1 MSSPVIRQI
10 APGLL
15 ARIETARNMPTLPHI
30 LLKLM
35 EVCEREDCTMGEI
48 AQIIDKDPSLS
59 IKVLN
64 VVNSP
69 FYRRSE
75 RMVRVEQAIFQLG
88 KDVIKNITIGAS
100 VYHAFSG
107 LKGSVIFSLKH
118 FWHHSLHCAVLARI
132 LAEKTAYPAPEEAF
146 LAGLIHDIGRLLLWN
161 NFPEEYSRIL
171 VDAQNDSD
179 LLYRG
184 EQEMGALH
192 TEVGAWL
199 LDQWHMQS
207 LISDTIL
214 YHHEPIE
221 RILDAFPLVKIV
233 YAANILSVDLL
244 KSSGH
249 RRHSTEEIFGLS
261 SSEVDDMIIRADE
274 EVKDLAEALNI
285 RIADGAFAKRTLT
298 AEDGD
303 RGTERQLIDE
313 VRDISLIQGTL
324 QNLVEAIDED
334 AILSAIQKGIRIL
347 LDIKSIFFFIYDA
360 KKDVLSGK
368 RTTGDEE
375 DDPIYRLSIPLGK
388 IECLLVKCILQGVP
402 LDSFGFSER
411 APITIM
417 DEQLIRL
424 IGGEGIICLPL
435 ISRNRRL
442 GVIVL
447 GVNANETS
455 HLLKKVRLLNLL
467 SKQAA
472 LALHL
477 DFTRRNQARIVEA
490 ERMAESVRMARK
502 VAHEV
507 NNPLS
512 IIKNYLKILSLKL
525 GPESDVQD
533 GLRIINEEID
543 RVRAIIREMSNISD
557 HKNDETGPVDINAL
571 LSDLVRI
578 IRESIS
584 PGIKLNIHLDLYP
597 GLPKVIAVKNKLKQ
611 VFMNLIKNAVEAMPD
626 GGNIFIST
634 ASPSRASGE
643 GAAMVTEG
651 KEVEI
656 IILDDGPGIPDAIR
670 LQLYEPCVTTKGEGH
685 SGLGLSIVQQI
696 VKELGGKI
704 TCESTR
710 WKGTAFKVVFPPQG
724 KKYS

>member
-10 APGLL
+10 APSLL

-35 EVCEREDCTMGEI
+35 EVCEREDHTMGEI

-59 IKVLN
+59 TKVLN

-88 KDVIKNITIGAS
+88 KDVIKNITISAS

-107 LKGSVIFSLKH
+107 LRGSVIFPLKH
-118 FWHHSLHCAVLARI
+118 FWYHSLHCAVLARMI
-132 LAEKTAYPAPEEAF
+132 AEKAACSSPEEAF

-161 NFPEEYSRIL
+161 NFPEEYTRIL
-171 VDAQNDSD
+171 VDAQCDSD
-179 LLYRG
+179 LLYKG

-192 TEVGAWL
+192 TEIGAWL

-207 LISDTIL
+207 FISDTVL

-221 RILDAFPLVKIV
+221 RIRDAFPLVKVV
-233 YAANILSVDLL
+233 YAANVLSVDFL
-244 KSSGH
+244 KSDGQ
-249 RRHSTEEIFGLS
+249 RRHSAEEIFGWS
-261 SSEVDDMIIRADE
+261 SSEVDDMMVKAGE
-274 EVKDLAEALNI
+274 EVKELAQALGI
-285 RIADGAFAKRTLT
+285 QIADGAFAKRALM
-298 AEDGD
+298 ADNGDG
-303 RGTERQLIDE
+303 GKERQLIDE

-324 QNLVEAIDED
+324 QNLVEAIDEE

-347 LDIKSIFFFIYDA
+347 FDIKSVFFFLYDA
-360 KKDVLSGK
+360 KKDILAAK
-368 RTTGDEE
+368 RTAGDEE
-375 DDPIYRLSIPLGK
+375 EEVPLYQLSIPLGK

-402 LDSFGFSER
+402 LDSFGFSEK

-417 DEQLIRL
+417 DEQLIRF
-424 IGGEGIICLPL
+424 IGEEGMICLPL

-447 GVNANETS
+447 GVNANESS
-455 HLLKKVRLLNLL
+455 HLLKKARLLNLF

-490 ERMAESVRMARK
+490 ERMAESARMAKK
-502 VAHEV
+502 VAHEI

-512 IIKNYLKILSLKL
+512 IIKNYLKIVSLKL

-543 RVRAIIREMSNISD
+543 RVRSIIRGMSD
-557 HKNDETGPVDINAL
+557 HRNDEMGPVDINAL

-584 PGIKLNIHLDLYP
+584 PGVKLNIHLDLYP
-597 GLPKVIAVKNKLKQ
+597 GLPKVLAVKNKLKQ
-611 VFMNLIKNAVEAMPD
+611 VFMNLIKNAVEAMPE

-634 ASPSRASGE
+634 ASPSRGSSA
-643 GAAMVTEG
+643 GAAMVAEE

-656 IILDDGPGIPDAIR
+656 VVLDDGPGIPDAIR
-670 LQLYEPCVTTKGEGH
+670 LQLYEPCITTKGEGH

-710 WKGTAFKVVFPPQG
+710 WKGTAFKVAFPLPG
-724 KKYS
+724 KKNS